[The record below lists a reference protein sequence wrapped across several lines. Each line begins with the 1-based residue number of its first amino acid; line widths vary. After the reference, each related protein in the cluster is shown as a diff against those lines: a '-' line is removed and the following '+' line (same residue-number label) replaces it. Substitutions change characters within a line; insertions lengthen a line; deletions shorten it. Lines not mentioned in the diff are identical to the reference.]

1 MSMFVITYV
10 QKNGPLSTVKVRIGH
25 KETSKIEFDVFF
37 GYLDKKKFTVGQE
50 VTINWAAH
58 QINSQALFYT
68 DSNAYR
74 VSQRNVWKNKTYTE
88 REQNKPV
95 KTSSFFYPVNSGV
108 FIEDKTRNLQMV
120 VMNDRP

>member
-1 MSMFVITYV
+1 
-10 QKNGPLSTVKVRIGH
+10 VRIGE

-37 GYLDKKKFTVGQE
+37 GYLDKKRFLVGQE

-58 QINSQALFYT
+58 QINSHGLFYT

-74 VSQRNVWKNKTYTE
+74 VSQRNVWKNKTYPV
-88 REQNKPV
+88 REQSKPV
-95 KTSSFFYPVNSGV
+95 RTSSYFYPVNSGL
-108 FIEDKTRNLQMV
+108 FIEDKTRNLQMT